1 MSFAAHRGARLFKAL
16 SVAVSLAMAGAALPA
31 RAQEP
36 LHLSLNYDGSLYVKV
51 LDVSV
56 DQVLDGKAFQASA
69 HIKTSGILAV
79 FRKINLRAQT
89 QGRLERDIPLP
100 KTFSYLNNDGHKN
113 RQVTA
118 TWSPTDVST
127 RSSPQFPNMGD
138 PPATREQKLEAADP
152 LTILTRMTM
161 LPSGEKPCEGVSQFY
176 DGKQRYDVEYSY
188 RGAATPDA
196 RERKLGI
203 TSAVRCSLAYHE
215 VAGFKK
221 KPADQRG
228 QGLRHDVLVGLGRI
242 GAAGPWVISFLH
254 ADTFL
259 GAAEIDLVNA
269 KVDGARAGDQLRAGL

>member
-1 MSFAAHRGARLFKAL
+1 MSFKARFGATLTRTL
-16 SVAVSLAMAGAALPA
+16 SVALCIGLAGAALPA
-31 RAQEP
+31 FAQEP

-69 HIKTSGILAV
+69 HIKTSGILSM

-89 QGRLERDIPLP
+89 EGRLERDVPLP

-118 TWSPTDVST
+118 TWSPTDVAT

-152 LTILTRMTM
+152 LTILTRMTL
-161 LPSGEKPCEGVSQFY
+161 LPSGEKPCQGVSQFY

-203 TSAVRCSLAYHE
+203 TSAVRCSLTYRE

-221 KPADQRG
+221 KPLDQRN
-228 QGLRHDVLVGLGRI
+228 QGLRRDVSVGLGRI
-242 GAAGPWVISFLH
+242 GAGGPWVISFLR

-269 KVDGARAGDQLRAGL
+269 RVDGARAGDQLRAGL